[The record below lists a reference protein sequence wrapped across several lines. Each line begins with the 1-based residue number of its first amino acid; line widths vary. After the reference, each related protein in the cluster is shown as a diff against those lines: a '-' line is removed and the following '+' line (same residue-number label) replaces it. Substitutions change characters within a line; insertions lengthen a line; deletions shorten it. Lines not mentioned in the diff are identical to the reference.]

1 MPHPKKR
8 KERDDGSKG
17 QRNKRSKHFYANA
30 GRHIEANWK
39 GIFAT
44 CDTGRESRCVAELY
58 RLFEEYADK
67 LYGPEDAG
75 TEALMPNEAEDE
87 PGEGEDKAKD
97 KDKDDDRD
105 IESEIAAEISNIN
118 AKKTKK
124 GKRITSI
131 KLDTQCLI
139 FFHTRAPVDPA
150 ELVAY
155 IFKDIEGSRKR
166 QTRFTNRLT
175 PISRTGKANYENLE
189 VIAKEVLQ
197 PHFHSGRTGIKFAI
211 RPNLR
216 DHNVMNR
223 DEIIK
228 TVARAVGTEHKVDL
242 KNYELLVIV
251 EVFRNIC
258 GVSVVRD
265 FEHYKRFNLAK
276 VLDESDARTDEK
288 ACGVAPE

>member
-1 MPHPKKR
+1 MTHPRKR
-8 KERDDGSKG
+8 KERDDGAKG
-17 QRNKRSKHFYANA
+17 QRNKRSK
-30 GRHIEANWK
+30 
-39 GIFAT
+39 
-44 CDTGRESRCVAELY
+44 
-58 RLFEEYADK
+58 YADK

-75 TEALMPNEAEDE
+75 TDAPPPNGAEDE
-87 PGEGEDKAKD
+87 PDDD
-97 KDKDDDRD
+97 KDKDGD
-105 IESEIAAEISNIN
+105 IESAIAAEIDGIN
-118 AKKTKK
+118 AKKAKK

-155 IFKDIEGSRKR
+155 IFKDIKESKTRR
-166 QTRFTNRLT
+166 TRFTNRLT
-175 PISRTGKANYENLE
+175 PISRTGKANYEDLE
-189 VIAKEVLQ
+189 AIAKEVLQ
-197 PHFHSGRTGIKFAI
+197 PHFHDGRTGVKFAI

-228 TVARAVGTEHKVDL
+228 TVARTVGAEHKVDL

-251 EVFRNIC
+251 EVFRAGLGGLLPIEEPKMQKARRPKVDVRGRRNIC

-265 FEHYKRFNLAK
+265 FEHYKRFNLAT
-276 VLDESDARTDEK
+276 VLDEPEARTDEK
-288 ACGVAPE
+288 AAGVAPE